1 MYKIIENNQIIDVV
15 EELQFVKCLVKS
27 KRLISVDERQANGV
41 MSSDGSKVYHISGT
55 PDTLTEAKH
64 NILYVKIDKEE
75 YDRLTTQVQNTN
87 ELTAQVANLEKM
99 ILELKSQLKGR

>member
-15 EELQFVKCLVKS
+15 EELQFVKCLTKS

-55 PDTLTEAKH
+55 PDTFAESKH
-64 NILYVKIDKEE
+64 NIFYIKIDKEE
-75 YDRLTTQVQNTN
+75 YDKLTTQVQATN
-87 ELTAQVANLEKM
+87 KLTAQVANLEKM
-99 ILELKSQLKGR
+99 ILELKSQLEGR